1 MRKVHVVALFVRFE
15 LILDRVVV
23 CYGGA
28 YVLLFL
34 LVCQLVSQP
43 ATDIYFL

>member
-15 LILDRVVV
+15 LILDRAVYAIVGLM
-23 CYGGA
+23 CY
-28 YVLLFL
+28 FL